1 MPAIVQPGTEPFWL
15 ALMVVAGLGI
25 VEVLSLLLGASI
37 SGLLDDG
44 FGFHGPGHADASVL
58 GGWMSWLNAG
68 GVPMLVLVVVF
79 FSAFA
84 AIGFALQSI
93 ASNIFTPLPL
103 LLAVPASIACA
114 LPVTRWS
121 SRGLARIIPRDES
134 NAVSQSE
141 LIGLL
146 GTVTLGPLDQGNPGN
161 VRVRDRY
168 GNIHLL
174 RATAAPG
181 HVIETGALVVIA
193 DGADGLFQAI
203 PAPPELALNQG
214 G

>member
-1 MPAIVQPGTEPFWL
+1 MMALVQPGTEPFWL
-15 ALMVVAGLGI
+15 ALMVVAGLGV
-25 VEVLSLLLGASI
+25 VEILSLLLGASV

-44 FGFHGPGHADASVL
+44 LGFHGPGHADASVL

-68 GVPMLVLVVVF
+68 GVPVLVLAVVF

-84 AIGFALQSI
+84 AIGFALQSV
-93 ASNIFTPLPL
+93 ASSILTPLPL
-103 LLAVPASIACA
+103 LMAVPASVALA

-121 SRGLARIIPRDES
+121 SRSLARIIPRDES
-134 NAVSQSE
+134 SVVSQSD
-141 LIGLL
+141 LVGLL
-146 GTVTLGPLDQGNPGN
+146 GTVTLGPLDQGHPGN
-161 VRVRDRY
+161 VRVRDSH

-174 RATAAPG
+174 RAMAAPG
-181 HVIETGALVVIA
+181 HVIETGALVVIV
-193 DGADGLFQAI
+193 DGTDGLFQAI

>member
-1 MPAIVQPGTEPFWL
+1 MMALVQPGTEPFWL
-15 ALMVVAGLGI
+15 ALMVVAGLGV
-25 VEVLSLLLGASI
+25 VEILSLLLGASV

-44 FGFHGPGHADASVL
+44 LGFHGPGHADASVL

-68 GVPMLVLVVVF
+68 GVPVLVLAVVF

-84 AIGFALQSI
+84 AIGFALQSV
-93 ASNIFTPLPL
+93 ASNILTPLPL
-103 LLAVPASIACA
+103 LMAVPASVALA

-121 SRGLARIIPRDES
+121 SRSLARIIPRDES
-134 NAVSQSE
+134 SVVSQSD
-141 LIGLL
+141 LVGLL
-146 GTVTLGPLDQGNPGN
+146 GTVTLGPLDQGHPGN
-161 VRVRDRY
+161 VRVRDSH

-174 RATAAPG
+174 RAMAAPG
-181 HVIETGALVVIA
+181 HVIETGALVVIV
-193 DGADGLFQAI
+193 DGTDGLFQAI

>member
-1 MPAIVQPGTEPFWL
+1 MMALVQPGTEPFWL
-15 ALMVVAGLGI
+15 ALMVVAGLGV
-25 VEVLSLLLGASI
+25 VEILSLLLGASV

-44 FGFHGPGHADASVL
+44 LGFHGPGHADASVL

-68 GVPMLVLVVVF
+68 GVPVLVLAVVF

-84 AIGFALQSI
+84 AIGFALQSL
-93 ASNIFTPLPL
+93 ASSILTPLPL
-103 LLAVPASIACA
+103 LMAVPASVALA

-121 SRGLARIIPRDES
+121 SRSLARTIPRDES
-134 NAVSQSE
+134 SVISQSD
-141 LIGLL
+141 LVGLL
-146 GTVTLGPLDQGNPGN
+146 GTVTLGPLDQGHPGN
-161 VRVRDRY
+161 VRVRDSH

-174 RATAAPG
+174 RAMAAPG
-181 HVIETGALVVIA
+181 HVIETGALVVIV
-193 DGADGLFQAI
+193 DGTDGLFQAI

>member
-1 MPAIVQPGTEPFWL
+1 MQALVQPGTEPFWL
-15 ALMVVAGLGI
+15 ALMVVAGLGL
-25 VEVLSLLLGASI
+25 VEILSVLLGASA

-44 FGFHGPGHADASVL
+44 LGYHGPDHSDAGLL

-68 GVPMLVLVVVF
+68 GVPLLVLAVIF

-84 AIGFALQSI
+84 AIGFGVQSL
-93 ASNIFTPLPL
+93 ASGILAPLPVFF
-103 LLAVPASIACA
+103 AVPACFALA

-121 SRGLARIIPRDES
+121 SRGVARIIPRDETS
-134 NAVSQSE
+134 AVSQSD
-141 LIGLL
+141 LVGLL
-146 GTVTLGPLDQGNPGN
+146 GTVTLGPLDQGHPGN
-161 VRVRDRY
+161 VRVRDGH

-203 PAPPELALNQG
+203 PAPPELAANQG

>member
-15 ALMVVAGLGI
+15 AIMVVAGLGI
-25 VEVLSLLLGASI
+25 VEVLSLLLGASV

-44 FGFHGPGHADASVL
+44 LGFHNPGHTDAGVL

-68 GVPMLVLVVVF
+68 GVPVLVLVVVF

-84 AIGFALQSI
+84 AIGFALQSA
-93 ASNIFTPLPL
+93 ASSLVMPLPL
-103 LLAVPASIACA
+103 LLAVPAAIACA

-134 NAVSQSE
+134 NAVSQSDF
-141 LIGLL
+141 IGLL
-146 GTVTLGPLDQGNPGN
+146 GTVTLGPLDQGFPGN
-161 VRVRDRY
+161 VRVRDRH

-181 HVIETGALVVIA
+181 HVIDTGALVVIA

-203 PAPPELALNQG
+203 PAPPELALTQG

>member
-1 MPAIVQPGTEPFWL
+1 MMALVQPGTEPFWL
-15 ALMVVAGLGI
+15 ALMVVAGLGV
-25 VEVLSLLLGASI
+25 VEILSLLLGASV

-44 FGFHGPGHADASVL
+44 LGFHGPGHADASVL

-68 GVPMLVLVVVF
+68 GVPVLVLAVVF

-84 AIGFALQSI
+84 AIGFALQSM
-93 ASNIFTPLPL
+93 ASSILTPLPL
-103 LLAVPASIACA
+103 LMAVPASVALA

-121 SRGLARIIPRDES
+121 SRSLARIIPRDES
-134 NAVSQSE
+134 SVISQSD
-141 LIGLL
+141 LVGLL
-146 GTVTLGPLDQGNPGN
+146 GTVTLGPLDQGHPGN
-161 VRVRDRY
+161 VRVRDSH

-174 RATAAPG
+174 RAMAAPG
-181 HVIETGALVVIA
+181 YVIETGALVVIV
-193 DGADGLFQAI
+193 DGTDGLFQAI